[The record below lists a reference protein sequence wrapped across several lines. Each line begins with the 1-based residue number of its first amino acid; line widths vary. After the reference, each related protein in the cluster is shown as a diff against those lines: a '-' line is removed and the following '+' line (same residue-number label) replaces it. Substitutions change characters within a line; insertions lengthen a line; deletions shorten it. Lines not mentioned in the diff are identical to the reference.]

1 MKYSKTLEVKG
12 DIERAFELTQSYTS
26 GMKFRTESAVKPNML
41 VLKRGSAWGSLTSF
55 KVENVKTTLT
65 ISFTQ
70 KGEKLYIMCDYD
82 VSGYGAQIFT
92 ASDKSTLESE
102 VEGLKH
108 HLEIAL

>member
-1 MKYSKTLEVKG
+1 MKYSKTFEVKG
-12 DIERAFELTQSYTS
+12 DIERAFELTRSYTS
-26 GMKFRTESAVKPNML
+26 GMKFRIESAVKPNML
-41 VLKRGSAWGSLTSF
+41 LLKRGSVWGSLTTF

-70 KGEKLYIMCDYD
+70 KEEKLYIMCDYD
-82 VSGYGAQIFT
+82 VSGYGAIFT